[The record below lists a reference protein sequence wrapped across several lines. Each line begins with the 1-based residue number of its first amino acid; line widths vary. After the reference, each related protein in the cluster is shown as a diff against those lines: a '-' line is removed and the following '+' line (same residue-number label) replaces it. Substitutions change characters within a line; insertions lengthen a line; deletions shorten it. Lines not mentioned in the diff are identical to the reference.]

1 MFLRRIFIRNYRQF
15 RNVEIEFDN
24 YEDKKI
30 SMIYG
35 SNGTG
40 KTNLLNAIRWC
51 LYGTENHDYR
61 NSSLG
66 ICNKKTENLALIG
79 DTIEVRVGLE
89 FLDGEDTLSFNRV
102 FGFYKKSDG
111 LIRNHSLDKFEM
123 ITKEGNE
130 IRISDNAYYTI
141 ENKIPKEIEDYFLF
155 DETRLNEYFVP
166 IQLERLKDAIF
177 SLTQINLVENVN
189 SNIQKVKTNYI
200 KQQKKISPKLGRA
213 NEEINDLENNIRRA
227 NERLEGVNKD
237 IVELNDEI
245 EKIDEELINRKSV
258 DVQKSLIRNR
268 ELERRINK
276 INIKLPKLE
285 NELEEYI
292 LLKYPYIMSYNSILK
307 VIEISDDGFEKG
319 VYYPRDVR
327 FFIQGLLDS
336 GKCVCGSD
344 LSVDIEH
351 RKVLENFL
359 KNTED
364 APDYVENHSRVLEHI
379 KNVIIEDIK
388 KFKSTSTEYHREIFL
403 LNEEK
408 IDLLKEKREIEARL
422 NANPIG
428 EIEILIKRRKELVE
442 FKKRLEVKI
451 INLKESIKI
460 DEQKLGQQRK
470 LLSHQEELYM
480 EFIRYQKKIELC
492 DGVNISTKYL
502 CDNLK
507 ENLREKIQNHTKE
520 SLINSY
526 WREGNFVDLIID
538 EDYEIHIK
546 NNYGNIEKFSDL
558 SDGEKIVLAI
568 CFICSLHRI
577 SGFDLPIIL
586 DASFNNL
593 DSESRNNLINSLP
606 DIIEKNQLIVL
617 SKEEDY
623 FTDLVEHMGKEYKIS
638 KTSSA
643 EGIESEVILNG

>member
-61 NSSLG
+61 DSSLG

-141 ENKIPKEIEDYFLF
+141 ESRIPKEIEDYFLF
-155 DETRLNEYFVP
+155 DETHLNEYFVP
-166 IQLERLKDAIF
+166 IQLKRLKDAIF

-276 INIKLPKLE
+276 INIQLPKLE

-520 SLINSY
+520 SLINSH